1 MKNEEL
7 LVKRALSGDRNLESI
22 KKINLGVLRK
32 ELEKLSDAEWK
43 DFCHDN
49 IEYDYLGAYMHF
61 GSLGFYLSEVQNNR
75 SNIEDDIIYNFICTD
90 SSYLGEIEIEDD
102 ETGLKDEEIL
112 VKRALSGRKSLGGIK
127 KIDLGTLKN
136 KLRKIRRSK
145 WLELCRMN
153 VSSDKFHICMN
164 FCGFSFRI
172 FKDEADAADKFAD
185 FLEDKELWESE
196 DDRKKYLYAGY
207 ESPIV
212 NKYILAKYWGKYA
225 AGYIEDGKKRSGFFD
240 WWYSERKI
248 EIETNLLDSIRLS
261 DRAKEF
267 GIDTVEE
274 D

>member
-1 MKNEEL
+1 M
-7 LVKRALSGDRNLESI
+7 
-22 KKINLGVLRK
+22 
-32 ELEKLSDAEWK
+32 
-43 DFCHDN
+43 
-49 IEYDYLGAYMHF
+49 
-61 GSLGFYLSEVQNNR
+61 
-75 SNIEDDIIYNFICTD
+75 
-90 SSYLGEIEIEDD
+90 
-102 ETGLKDEEIL
+102 
-112 VKRALSGRKSLGGIK
+112 
-127 KIDLGTLKN
+127 
-136 KLRKIRRSK
+136 
-145 WLELCRMN
+145 
-153 VSSDKFHICMN
+153 
-164 FCGFSFRI
+164 
-172 FKDEADAADKFAD
+172 
-185 FLEDKELWESE
+185 WESE